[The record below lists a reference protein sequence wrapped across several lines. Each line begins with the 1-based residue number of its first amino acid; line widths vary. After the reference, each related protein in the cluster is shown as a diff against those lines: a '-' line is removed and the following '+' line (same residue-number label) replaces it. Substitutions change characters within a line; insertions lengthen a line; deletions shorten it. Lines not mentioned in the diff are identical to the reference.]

1 MQTPTDEKAV
11 FVRSAFFGNLNEG
24 QAPGHFV
31 LQNNKM
37 LRVQLNGEVL
47 ARQGSMVAFQGN
59 MDFNYEGSGGVG
71 KFLKKM
77 MTGEGAPLMRVRGQG
92 LLFLADKAQDVHLF
106 YLENEALTVNG
117 RNLLA
122 FDPQLTWD
130 IQRVQGA
137 GIAAGGL
144 FNTTLTGT
152 GWVAVTAHGA
162 PVLLDA
168 SQAPTF
174 ADGQSA
180 VCWSAGLHVGVN
192 HTFKAGAMIGRGSG
206 EAMQLAF
213 RGQGFVLVQASEG
226 PIVPQSTG

>member
-1 MQTPTDEKAV
+1 M
-11 FVRSAFFGNLNEG
+11 RSALFGNLNG
-24 QAPGHFV
+24 QQVPGNFV
-31 LQNNKM
+31 LQNSKM
-37 LRVQLNGEVL
+37 LRVHLPHEVI
-47 ARQGSMVAFQGN
+47 ARQGSMVAFQGQ
-59 MDFNYEGSGGVG
+59 MDFDYEGSGGVG
-71 KFLKKM
+71 RLLKKM
-77 MTGEGAPLMRVRGQG
+77 VTGEGAPLMRVRGQG
-92 LLFLADKAQDVHLF
+92 LLFLADDAHDIHLF

-144 FNTTLTGT
+144 FNMTVNGT

-162 PVLLDA
+162 PVLLDT
-168 SQAPTF
+168 SQMPTF

-180 VCWSAGLHVGVN
+180 VCWSAHLQVGVN
-192 HTFKAGAMIGRGSG
+192 RTMKAGALIGRGSG

-226 PIVPQSTG
+226 PPVAQAQ